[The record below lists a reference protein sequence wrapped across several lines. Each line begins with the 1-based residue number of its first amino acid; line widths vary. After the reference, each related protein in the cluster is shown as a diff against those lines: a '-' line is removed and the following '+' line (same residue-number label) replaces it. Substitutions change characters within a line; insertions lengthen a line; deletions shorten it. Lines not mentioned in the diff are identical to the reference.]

1 MSRRLPRVRP
11 PSLRKMVEL
20 AWVLGERLSKVRKR
34 RAAGELRRPLRRRGA
49 DGGAGRV
56 RPDAPAAGARAALAR
71 LPASRALPTTESS
84 KTPPEA
90 QVSGSEGIRTER
102 QHWVRILFRRACA
115 RFQEQPLGWSSVPS
129 RCTSGD
135 RQDAKCRSN
144 MPVESGEQLLVMLR
158 ELTGGSYDMADR
170 QEKNATPFIYDPPPW
185 QKNLSA
191 CFEMSKSAS
200 NALALFCGE

>member
-1 MSRRLPRVRP
+1 
-11 PSLRKMVEL
+11 
-20 AWVLGERLSKVRKR
+20 
-34 RAAGELRRPLRRRGA
+34 
-49 DGGAGRV
+49 
-56 RPDAPAAGARAALAR
+56 
-71 LPASRALPTTESS
+71 
-84 KTPPEA
+84 
-90 QVSGSEGIRTER
+90 
-102 QHWVRILFRRACA
+102 
-115 RFQEQPLGWSSVPS
+115 
-129 RCTSGD
+129 
-135 RQDAKCRSN
+135 